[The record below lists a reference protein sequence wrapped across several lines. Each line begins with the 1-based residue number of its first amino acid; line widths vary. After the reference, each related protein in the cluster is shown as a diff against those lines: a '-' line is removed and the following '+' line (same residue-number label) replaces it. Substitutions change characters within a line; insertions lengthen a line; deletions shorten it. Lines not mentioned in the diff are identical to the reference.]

1 MSKIPTAKKFLHQN
15 KSLHDMW
22 DNTRGK
28 GEWDEEAIANS
39 HIEFAKLHV
48 EAALK
53 AANIEM
59 LKFVDE
65 KEQDEYKPQVLNA
78 YPLTNIK

>member
-1 MSKIPTAKKFLHQN
+1 MSKIPTAEEFLYSSS
-15 KSLHDMW
+15 SLHDMW
-22 DNTRGK
+22 DNTRGQ
-28 GEWDEEAIANS
+28 GEWDHKAIARS

-53 AANIEM
+53 APEEIAIE
-59 LKFVDE
+59 FDSE
-65 KEQDEYKPQVLNA
+65 GNYDNSILNV